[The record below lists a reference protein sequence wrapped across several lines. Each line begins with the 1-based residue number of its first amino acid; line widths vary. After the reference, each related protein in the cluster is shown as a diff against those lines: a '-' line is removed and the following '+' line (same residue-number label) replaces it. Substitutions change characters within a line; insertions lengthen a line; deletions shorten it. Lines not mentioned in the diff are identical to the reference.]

1 MINFPTSLDTITNPD
16 AAGGDTLL
24 SVPHDAQH
32 GTANDILEALEAKV
46 GIDSSAVETSHD
58 YLLAGL
64 ESGKANVDQTMYIGT
79 TGVNINRTTAALTL
93 AGLTLTTPNLGTP
106 SAGTLTNCT
115 FPTLNQ
121 NTTGTAANL
130 SGTPTLPNGT
140 LATTQGASDNSTKLA
155 TTAYVDAAGGGGGA
169 TQLSE
174 LSDVVSATNTDKFAL
189 MANGTTGYVGRA
201 LVEADISDL
210 GTYAATNQQFYIGTT
225 QIAINRASAALTLA
239 GLTLTTPNLGTPSA
253 GTLTNCTFPT
263 LNQNTS
269 GTSGGTVANAV
280 TLAMMAHGTDGN
292 LITYNSA
299 GAPAYVVTGDAD
311 QVLTSNGAGAAPSF
325 QTPDGG
331 DWNNGETTF
340 DLSSAS
346 GDQVI
351 AHNLG
356 RTPKYV
362 RISGFQ
368 TSGSDNKM
376 SIGSYNGTTTSCI
389 YNDHSGAGTSDS
401 YVIRIFTSAANQ
413 TATIAVDATNIT
425 LSWTKAGSPT
435 GTAYIMWEAA

>member
-46 GIDSSAVETSHD
+46 GADSSVVEASHD

-64 ESGKANVDQTMYIGT
+64 ETDKADVAQTMYIGT
-79 TGVNINRTTAALTL
+79 TAVAINRGTAALTL
-93 AGLTLTTPNLGTP
+93 AGLTLTTPDIGTP

-201 LVEADISDL
+201 LVEADIS
-210 GTYAATNQQFYIGTT
+210 
-225 QIAINRASAALTLA
+225 
-239 GLTLTTPNLGTPSA
+239 NLGSYITISSSD
-253 GTLTNCTFPT
+253 TLTNKTIDGDVNT
-263 LNQNTS
+263 LS
-269 GTSGGTVANAV
+269 DIAV
-280 TLAMMAHGTDGN
+280 SSLKEGTDGQ
-292 LITYNSA
+292 LITWGTNA
-299 GAPAYVVTGDAD
+299 EPTTVATGDND
-311 QVLTSNGAGAAPSF
+311 QVLTSNGAGAAPTF
-325 QTPDGG
+325 QDAAGGGFTYDGTEVFNSTSPDNA
-331 DWNNGETTF
+331 WVEL
-340 DLSSAS
+340 DLSSYVGAARHLVLLKVETAS
-346 GDQVI
+346 NISYDKLKVNFRPDED
-351 AHNLG
+351 ADYVNLVVADK
-356 RTPKYV
+356 TPYGSNTCWLNSRGTV
-362 RISGFQ
+362 NAADVMVM
-368 TSGSDNKM
+368 TSS
-376 SIGSYNGTTTSCI
+376 
-389 YNDHSGAGTSDS
+389 AGKIEWSTEMD
-401 YVIRIFTSAANQ
+401 FT
-413 TATIAVDATNIT
+413 VKIT
-425 LSWTKAGSPT
+425 LLG
-435 GTAYIMWEAA
+435 YL